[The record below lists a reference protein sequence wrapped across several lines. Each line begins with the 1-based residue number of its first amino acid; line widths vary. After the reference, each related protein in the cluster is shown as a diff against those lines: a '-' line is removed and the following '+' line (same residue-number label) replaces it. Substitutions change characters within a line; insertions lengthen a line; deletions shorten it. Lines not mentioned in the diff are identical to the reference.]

1 MTAERKA
8 RKPKVEIRVVSLT
21 GHGENWKERAAW
33 ALIEMH
39 VRNKAIRENEKN
51 HAGTRS

>member
-33 ALIEMH
+33 ALINMRLENEA
-39 VRNKAIRENEKN
+39 RRESEKN
-51 HAGTRS
+51 HAGTLS